1 MHRKKTVAVRQTQA
15 ILLGVRRCR
24 VSSGVCCVPEL
35 VFSSTGRREGESP
48 PLRRSMAEELE
59 LKGFRR
65 AMCGSRSSEVPAAAS
80 SDVHKLRVWPR

>member
-48 PLRRSMAEELE
+48 PLRRSMAEE
-59 LKGFRR
+59 
-65 AMCGSRSSEVPAAAS
+65 
-80 SDVHKLRVWPR
+80 